1 MRSSLPLLLIGLLLA
16 ACGGPKYQFGV
27 PDDAPDW
34 VKAPPKSK
42 KTYTAIG
49 ISAPGLSTSASRRQ
63 AEARARAQIGRQLE
77 SRISQM
83 YRDFAE
89 QASEGMAAEGGLVT
103 SQQEGAKTV
112 SVPASKQTISGAVV
126 AEYWTNPKNG
136 ETWALMELSKEDVL
150 GTAREAMFEQARK
163 DRMYTQELANKAQA
177 ELERVIQNEYDAT
190 VSAGTERE

>member
-49 ISAPGLSTSASRRQ
+49 ISAPGLSISASRRQ

-83 YRDFAE
+83 YRDFGE
-89 QASEGMAAEGGLVT
+89 QASEGMAAEGGLTT
-103 SQQEGAKTV
+103 SQQEGARTV
-112 SVPASKQTISGAVV
+112 SVQVSKQTISGATVV
-126 AEYWTNPKNG
+126 EYWTNPENG
-136 ETWALMELSKEDVL
+136 ETWALIELSKEDAL
-150 GTAREAMFEQARK
+150 GTARDALLEQARK
-163 DRMYTQELANKAQA
+163 DRMYAQELANQAQE
-177 ELERVIQNEYDAT
+177 ELERLIQNEYDAT
-190 VSAGTERE
+190 VTADPGRE